1 MFHYSYFMSWDIYI
15 LDSLLWIAKVFLL
28 LHCSNQIRKMLNKS
42 KVSGPELNHDYISYS
57 DIKRFHI
64 DEIVEAD
71 LWFPWTT
78 QEFVV
83 RLNLLVPGCSIGIHR
98 YSFPPP
104 RKVHSE
110 SQEQSLFFLS
120 FRYGNAMQEVGNLVV
135 SDDEKSF
142 YLMWHFWKPEIWKSV
157 MLEDDCR
164 YLMVRYLRSVLKAQ
178 TERINRLLEGYL
190 SHFSANQKDW
200 SCWMLLSAAIT

>member
-1 MFHYSYFMSWDIYI
+1 MFHYSYFMSWDIDI

-28 LHCSNQIRKMLNKS
+28 LHCSNQIRKTRKKS

-57 DIKRFHI
+57 DIKRFKI

-110 SQEQSLFFLS
+110 SQEQSPFFCMIFS
-120 FRYGNAMQEVGNLVV
+120 FRYGNAMQEVGNQVV

-142 YLMWHFWKPEIWKSV
+142 YLMWHFFWKPDKS
-157 MLEDDCR
+157 R
-164 YLMVRYLRSVLKAQ
+164 
-178 TERINRLLEGYL
+178 
-190 SHFSANQKDW
+190 
-200 SCWMLLSAAIT
+200 